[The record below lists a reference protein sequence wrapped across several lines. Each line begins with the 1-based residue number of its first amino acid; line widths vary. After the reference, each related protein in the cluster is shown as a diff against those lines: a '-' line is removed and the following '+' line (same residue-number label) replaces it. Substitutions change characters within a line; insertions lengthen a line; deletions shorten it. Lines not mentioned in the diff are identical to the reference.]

1 MPLPSTA
8 TKPPNSMLRDFF
20 RVIFSGP
27 TTILLTLLLLA
38 ALVLIFTNVF
48 DFT

>member
-1 MPLPSTA
+1 MN
-8 TKPPNSMLRDFF
+8 KFF
-20 RVIFSGP
+20 RVIFDGP
-27 TTILLTLLLLA
+27 VTILLTILLLA

>member
-1 MPLPSTA
+1 MRPL
-8 TKPPNSMLRDFF
+8 F

-38 ALVLIFTNVF
+38 ALVLIFTDVF
-48 DFT
+48 DFA

>member
-1 MPLPSTA
+1 MKAL
-8 TKPPNSMLRDFF
+8 F

-38 ALVLIFTNVF
+38 ALVLIFTDVF
-48 DFT
+48 DFA